1 MNWPLLQNSLLV
13 ATTTTALAI
22 GFVLI
27 AALWLAA
34 LEARRRNVFLA
45 MAVVA
50 LALPPF
56 LVTNCWLDLLGET
69 GAWRSWLP
77 LNIFSLG
84 GSVWVLSLMLWPITT
99 LLVLSG
105 WRRLEAAQ
113 LECDPALTGF
123 ALVRVL
129 LLPMA
134 RGELTLAALV
144 TFVLALNNFAVPAI
158 LQTKVLPDELWI
170 RFNTTFLQ
178 KPDGSFDFAT
188 LASV

>member
-13 ATTTTALAI
+13 AGMTTTLAV
-22 GFVLI
+22 GFGLV
-27 AALWLAA
+27 AALWLVT
-34 LEARRRNVFLA
+34 LEARWRNLFLA
-45 MAVVA
+45 LAVVA

-84 GSVWVLSLMLWPITT
+84 GTVWILSLMLWPITT

-129 LLPMA
+129 
-134 RGELTLAALV
+134 
-144 TFVLALNNFAVPAI
+144 
-158 LQTKVLPDELWI
+158 
-170 RFNTTFLQ
+170 
-178 KPDGSFDFAT
+178 
-188 LASV
+188 